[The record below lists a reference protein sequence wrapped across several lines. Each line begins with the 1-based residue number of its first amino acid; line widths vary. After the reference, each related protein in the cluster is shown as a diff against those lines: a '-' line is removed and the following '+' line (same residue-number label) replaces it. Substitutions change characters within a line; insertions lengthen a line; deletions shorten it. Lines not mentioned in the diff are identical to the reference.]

1 VLDYRTEQLNK
12 VQQKVAEEE
21 QKRASIFNRIRE
33 FDTAIEQSLRDQQN
47 LLQGELNPVQL
58 QNFPNYLWRLKQ
70 DRFQAFQ
77 ALQAQERKLMA
88 VREELKQAMIKK
100 KSLDILKDKDLTQ
113 YRKQIEKAEEEF
125 LAEIA
130 INRAVRNNRA
140 MI

>member
-1 VLDYRTEQLNK
+1 MLDYRTEQLNK

>member
-1 VLDYRTEQLNK
+1 MNK

-21 QKRASIFNRIRE
+21 QKRVIILNRINE
-33 FDTAIEQSLRDQQN
+33 YDTVIAQSLREQQT
-47 LLQGELNPVQL
+47 LHQGALDPTHL

-70 DRFQAFQ
+70 DRFQTFQ
-77 ALQAQERKLMA
+77 SLEAQEKVLLT

-100 KSLDILKDKDLTQ
+100 KSLDLLKDKDLTQ

-130 INRAVRNNRA
+130 INRAVRQNKA
-140 MI
+140 LM